1 MVVHRHVNA
10 PAAPIIIADRADNLP
25 LSRSRPAGKAT
36 AAWKSTQTPS
46 SQKMWAP
53 CQPCASES
61 VSSAE
66 VNAYSDELM
75 AIIAIHGSHTI
86 HARDRPMMSRSVSP
100 IRYTLPLS
108 SVTSRNDG

>member
-1 MVVHRHVNA
+1 
-10 PAAPIIIADRADNLP
+10 
-25 LSRSRPAGKAT
+25 
-36 AAWKSTQTPS
+36 
-46 SQKMWAP
+46 
-53 CQPCASES
+53 

-108 SVTSRNDG
+108 SITSRNLGCVGELMLSNLLVPCDPATVFLGW

>member
-1 MVVHRHVNA
+1 TH
-10 PAAPIIIADRADNLP
+10 
-25 LSRSRPAGKAT
+25 
-36 AAWKSTQTPS
+36 TPS
-46 SQKMWAP
+46 NQKIWAP
-53 CQPCASES
+53 CQPWASDS

-86 HARDRPMMSRSVSP
+86 DARDRPRMSRSVSP

-108 SVTSRNDG
+108 SITSRYFGCAGEFMLSNLLMPCDPATVFFGWCGNS